1 VSTLRGTETI
11 LVAEDEDSVRAVAT
25 AALASRGYNVLAA
38 ADGEAALVLARQYP
52 HPIDLLLTDVVMPGI
67 NGREL
72 AELMT
77 QERPEL
83 RVLFASGYTDDA
95 SLLHG
100 IRTDELSFLQKP
112 FSPADL
118 VRRVRSLLD
127 ATVRAG

>member
-1 VSTLRGTETI
+1 
-11 LVAEDEDSVRAVAT
+11 
-25 AALASRGYNVLAA
+25 VLAA
-38 ADGEAALVLARQYP
+38 ANGEAALVLARQYP
-52 HPIDLLLTDVVMPGI
+52 HRIDLLLTDVVMPGI

-72 AELMT
+72 AET
-77 QERPEL
+77 VTRERADV

-112 FSPADL
+112 FSPVDL

-127 ATVRAG
+127 STVRTG